1 MQDLLYVGMGG
12 FLGAVLRYSAGF
24 LPIKPQNGFPMTTLL
39 VNITGAFVIGLIA
52 ALSIK
57 TGIHPKLVLFLKV
70 GLCGGFTTFST
81 FSAETVRLFQDG
93 KTGLAVAYIVASVL
107 CCVLAILF
115 AEWIIGK

>member
-1 MQDLLYVGMGG
+1 
-12 FLGAVLRYSAGF
+12 
-24 LPIKPQNGFPMTTLL
+24 MTTLL

-52 ALSIK
+52 AISVK

-81 FSAETVRLFQDG
+81 FSAETVRLLQEG
-93 KTGLAVAYIVASVL
+93 KTGLAVTYIAASVL

-115 AEWIIGK
+115 AECIIGK